1 MTYRELYLAARKLL
15 SDNGIE
21 DPGTDS
27 LLLAETFLGKD
38 RTGLTLHGEET
49 PAPEQE
55 AAFWIAVKER
65 ADRRPLQYI
74 LGEWEFMGLSLAV
87 GEGVLI
93 PREDTVVAVEALAE
107 RLAGMPEPAGLDLCA
122 GTGAAA
128 LGLCTLL
135 PGASVTCLEY
145 SRQAFSFLERNLAA
159 YPEYRVTALFGDIL
173 QPETAARFLPASLDF
188 IFSNPPYIPTS
199 QLASLQPEVRR
210 EPSMALDGGADG
222 LVFYREICSLWLPL
236 LKRPGGVLAV
246 EIGEEQGETVSA
258 LFAEHGLK
266 DIEIKKDWA
275 NLDRCVI
282 GTVSQDRRV

>member
-15 SDNGIE
+15 ADSGIE

-27 LLLAETFLGKD
+27 LLLTEKFLELD
-38 RTGLTLHGEET
+38 RAALALHGEEI
-49 PAPEQE
+49 PAPERE
-55 AAFWIAVKER
+55 AAFWSAVKER
-65 ADRRPLQYI
+65 AAHRPLQYI

-87 GEGVLI
+87 GEGVLV
-93 PREDTVVAVEALAE
+93 PREDTAAAVEALAE
-107 RLAGMPEPAGLDLCA
+107 RLAGVSDPAGLDLCA

-159 YPEYRVTALFGDIL
+159 YPEYQLTALFWDVL
-173 QPETAARFLPASLDF
+173 LPETAARFSPKSLDF

-199 QLASLQPEVRR
+199 QLASLQPEVQR

-222 LVFYREICSLWLPL
+222 LLFYRAICSLWLPL
-236 LKRPGGVLAV
+236 LKGPGGVLAV
-246 EIGEEQGETVSA
+246 EIGEEQGDAVSA
-258 LFAEHGLK
+258 LFSQHGLEK
-266 DIEIKKDWA
+266 IEVKEDWA

-282 GTVSQDRRV
+282 GTMS